1 VTPSASLSGRLLM
14 RRLAVPLILV
24 LAASAAAGA
33 STASRGATPAPAAS
47 TVTATT
53 LLVSGRG
60 YGHGVGM
67 SQYGAYGYAQN
78 GVAYD
83 EILAHYYPGT
93 TLGQAPISVMR
104 VLLAEA
110 RKVVVVSSTVTFEA
124 EDAAGTVVPLPA
136 GDLTV
141 GPGLIVKGK
150 KLQTPL
156 LVRPGAAA
164 SLRYGGKPYRGVL
177 ELRSDGKQLAVVNRL
192 GLELYLQGVVPGE
205 MPSVWPAEALKA
217 QAVAARSYAL
227 ASRVAGKSFD
237 VYADVRSQV
246 YGGQSI
252 EKPESS
258 EAVLATAG
266 ETLLFAGKVATTFFY
281 STSGGR
287 TAAAADVFGK
297 PVPYLVPVP
306 DPYDSLSPYHRWGP
320 LAIPAPTAARALAAP
335 GLTDLVVT
343 AAVSGRAKS
352 LVAKTPRGDVAVT
365 GTAARAALGLRSTW
379 ITTGALTLRRPA
391 KPLVYG
397 GAMKLSAVVRGVAG
411 ASLQLRTGGTW
422 ATVRL
427 APAGSLAMIVKPKGT
442 TLYRLATPAGQGP
455 TMRVPVAPRVTF
467 DGGAGTVTPALP
479 GATVVLESAVGTDWK
494 PLGRAT
500 VGEDGSYT
508 FSVRLATGTYRAR
521 VAATGGFVEGLSR
534 ELRLGA

>member
-1 VTPSASLSGRLLM
+1 M

-177 ELRSDGKQLAVVNRL
+177 ELRSDGKQLALVNRL

-246 YGGQSI
+246 YGGEAI
-252 EKPESS
+252 ETPEAT
-258 EAVLATAG
+258 EAVEATAG
-266 ETLLFAGKVATTFFY
+266 ETITYAGKVATAFFY
-281 STSGGR
+281 ST
-287 TAAAADVFGK
+287 
-297 PVPYLVPVP
+297 
-306 DPYDSLSPYHRWGP
+306 
-320 LAIPAPTAARALAAP
+320 
-335 GLTDLVVT
+335 
-343 AAVSGRAKS
+343 
-352 LVAKTPRGDVAVT
+352 
-365 GTAARAALGLRSTW
+365 
-379 ITTGALTLRRPA
+379 
-391 KPLVYG
+391 
-397 GAMKLSAVVRGVAG
+397 
-411 ASLQLRTGGTW
+411 
-422 ATVRL
+422 
-427 APAGSLAMIVKPKGT
+427 
-442 TLYRLATPAGQGP
+442 
-455 TMRVPVAPRVTF
+455 
-467 DGGAGTVTPALP
+467 
-479 GATVVLESAVGTDWK
+479 
-494 PLGRAT
+494 
-500 VGEDGSYT
+500 
-508 FSVRLATGTYRAR
+508 
-521 VAATGGFVEGLSR
+521 
-534 ELRLGA
+534 

>member
-1 VTPSASLSGRLLM
+1 MTPSASLSCRLLM

-287 TAAAADVFGK
+287 TAAATDVFGK

-467 DGGAGTVTPALP
+467 DGGAGTVTP
-479 GATVVLESAVGTDWK
+479 
-494 PLGRAT
+494 PLSGAT

-508 FSVRLATGTYRAR
+508 FSVRLGTGTYRAR
-521 VAATGGFVEGLSR
+521 VAPTDGFVEGLSR

>member
-1 VTPSASLSGRLLM
+1 MTPSASLSGRLLM

-110 RKVVVVSSTVTFEA
+110 KKVVVVSSTVAFEA